1 MSCLFIRDLE
11 RSFQNETHP
20 HTHTHKHLYPEKNTL
35 YNLFSFN
42 VSFKD
47 EKKMFEALFLK
58 I

>member
-47 EKKMFEALFLK
+47 EKKNV
-58 I
+58 